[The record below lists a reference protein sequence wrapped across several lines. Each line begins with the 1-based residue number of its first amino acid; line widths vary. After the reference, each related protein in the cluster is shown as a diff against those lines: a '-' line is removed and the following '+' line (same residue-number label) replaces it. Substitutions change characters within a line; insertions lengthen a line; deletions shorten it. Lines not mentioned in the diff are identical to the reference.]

1 MEKIKLFVTDKAIEM
16 FFQGKRNVYSKDKK
30 ELKQVLELLY
40 KKIGKYEVFSN
51 TTAAVGEKATDIL
64 KALDKVEQV
73 TGLKEDG
80 DLERIDD
87 GLENYLGIKLNDDNM
102 ATMVFFTVFDKVEK
116 YSDIEPFLGT
126 VAFSENVLDKIS
138 EFTYEYD
145 TDNIVIFKGEKV
157 YFLGKKQI
165 NRVFDLLKDIT
176 EGKEIN
182 VDEFRTD
189 EEDAEMVEYMK
200 DYLYFDGYDYKAG
213 DRCLVITIK
222 NNKIIMSL
230 FDIESIKPLTE
241 NVRYFKSLENK
252 SFLADELK
260 IIARNFKKIDLCCIV
275 PKGEEV
281 DAFPI
286 PLKNEAGELTDSII
300 EQVVNNV
307 EFEFFKLRDKEPLK
321 SILKKATDRVMNEDI
336 TIIFNTL
343 NDFLNC
349 YFPKFYNFKEK
360 FKPVTDRDFLDLS
373 IEMYSFIYC
382 QLYDLEYKEAENQLE
397 LIEDPFLS
405 SLLNYKMVKYG
416 AEIFS
421 NLGMEIVGKNKEGY
435 IVRELEEIDKT
446 KLN

>member
-51 TTAAVGEKATDIL
+51 TTAAVGE
-64 KALDKVEQV
+64 
-73 TGLKEDG
+73 
-80 DLERIDD
+80 
-87 GLENYLGIKLNDDNM
+87 
-102 ATMVFFTVFDKVEK
+102 
-116 YSDIEPFLGT
+116 
-126 VAFSENVLDKIS
+126 
-138 EFTYEYD
+138 
-145 TDNIVIFKGEKV
+145 
-157 YFLGKKQI
+157 
-165 NRVFDLLKDIT
+165 
-176 EGKEIN
+176 
-182 VDEFRTD
+182 
-189 EEDAEMVEYMK
+189 
-200 DYLYFDGYDYKAG
+200 
-213 DRCLVITIK
+213 
-222 NNKIIMSL
+222 
-230 FDIESIKPLTE
+230 
-241 NVRYFKSLENK
+241 
-252 SFLADELK
+252 
-260 IIARNFKKIDLCCIV
+260 
-275 PKGEEV
+275 
-281 DAFPI
+281 
-286 PLKNEAGELTDSII
+286 
-300 EQVVNNV
+300 
-307 EFEFFKLRDKEPLK
+307 
-321 SILKKATDRVMNEDI
+321 KATDRVMNEDI

-397 LIEDPFLS
+397 LMEDPFLS

-435 IVRELEEIDKT
+435 IVRGLEEIDKT